1 MLTQWLQAGNNGV
14 RSLAS
19 DVRTLSLNVLA
30 ATGFKSPQKFNDV
43 GSYREAL
50 GVILENALFMMLVPS
65 RVMSWPIV
73 PRSWARIGQAMHDYK
88 KHMLHALEAEKESIL
103 LGKPEAGGLIS
114 SLIRA
119 SEDAP
124 SRMKAGNPSSNSEH
138 SARATPL
145 TNSEI
150 LGNWFVMNVAG
161 HDTTANT
168 LAYGILF
175 LAANRD
181 VQDWVFEEIRE
192 ILSHE
197 RHETWGYDDS
207 FPRLKRCQAIMV

>member
-1 MLTQWLQAGNNGV
+1 
-14 RSLAS
+14 
-19 DVRTLSLNVLA
+19 
-30 ATGFKSPQKFNDV
+30 
-43 GSYREAL
+43 
-50 GVILENALFMMLVPS
+50 
-65 RVMSWPIV
+65 
-73 PRSWARIGQAMHDYK
+73 MHDYK

-119 SEDAP
+119 SEEAP
-124 SRMKAGNPSSNSEH
+124 SRIKAGKFSPHLEH
-138 SARATPL
+138 SARATSL

-181 VQDWVFEEIRE
+181 VQDWIFEEIRE
-192 ILSHE
+192 TLPHE
-197 RHETWGYDDS
+197 RYETWAYEGS
-207 FPRLKRCQAIMV
+207 FPRLKRCQAIMVWIIRL

>member
-1 MLTQWLQAGNNGV
+1 MLTQWLQAGSNGAN
-14 RSLAS
+14 SLAS
-19 DVRTLSLNVLA
+19 DARTLSLNVLA
-30 ATGFKSPQKFNDV
+30 ATGFRSSNKFNDAR
-43 GSYREAL
+43 SYREAL
-50 GVILENALFMMLVPS
+50 GVILDNALFMMLVPS
-65 RVMSWPIV
+65 SVMSWPIV
-73 PRSWARIGQAMHDYK
+73 PRSWARVGQAIHDYK

-124 SRMKAGNPSSNSEH
+124 NRIESRNSSLRLEH
-138 SARATPL
+138 SARAMPL

-168 LAYGILF
+168 LVYGILF

-181 VQDWVFEEIRE
+181 VQDWIFEEIRE
-192 ILSHE
+192 ILPHE
-197 RHETWGYDDS
+197 RHETWGYEDS